1 MKQIASPIFQSFLVL
16 LSQDQIDGWTSN
28 KIWNNLNLSKDEKQ
42 RINQQQL
49 YRLLRKLVKQGYL
62 SKNIHSDNPRLSTFF
77 ETESMSEFRKQF
89 ENHTV
94 IHDSEKL
101 ELKTK
106 ELKEKQKICENQI
119 KASEQALID
128 FPELKSE
135 ILRKRKDLQK
145 DVEQL
150 EAYSSFINR
159 LISNF

>member
-16 LSQDQIDGWTSN
+16 LSHNQIDGWTSN

-49 YRLLRKLVKQGYL
+49 YRLLRKLVKQAYL
-62 SKNIHSDNPRLSTFF
+62 TKNIHHDNSRLSTFV
-77 ETESMSEFRKQF
+77 ETESMNDFRKQYK
-89 ENHTV
+89 NHTV
-94 IHDSEKL
+94 IHDSEKI

-128 FPELKSE
+128 FPELKTE
-135 ILRKRKDLQK
+135 ILRRKNQLLQDIEK
-145 DVEQL
+145 IK
-150 EAYSSFINR
+150 AYNDFLAS
-159 LISNF
+159 LI

>member
-1 MKQIASPIFQSFLVL
+1 M
-16 LSQDQIDGWTSN
+16 
-28 KIWNNLNLSKDEKQ
+28 NLSKDEKQ

-62 SKNIHSDNPRLSTFF
+62 AKNIHPDNSRLSTFV
-77 ETESMSEFRKQF
+77 ETESMNAFRKQF

-106 ELKEKQKICENQI
+106 EIKEKQKICENQI

-128 FPELKSE
+128 FPELKTE
-135 ILRKRKDLQK
+135 ILRRKNQLLK
-145 DVEQL
+145 DVEKL
-150 EAYSSFINR
+150 KAYTDFLTSLF
-159 LISNF
+159 

>member
-1 MKQIASPIFQSFLVL
+1 MKPTTSPIFQSFLTL
-16 LSQDQIDGWTSN
+16 LTQHQIDGWTSN
-28 KIWNNLNLSKDEKQ
+28 KIWKNLNLSKDKKEQ
-42 RINQQQL
+42 INQQQL
-49 YRLLRKLVKQGYL
+49 YRLLRKLMKQGYL
-62 SKNIHSDNPRLSTFF
+62 VKHIHSDNPRLSTFV
-77 ETESMSEFRKQF
+77 ETESMCELREQF
-89 ENHTV
+89 DLLTV
-94 IHDSEKL
+94 KNDSKKL
-101 ELKTK
+101 TLKIN

-145 DVEQL
+145 DLEQL

>member
-1 MKQIASPIFQSFLVL
+1 MKQIASPIFQSFLLL
-16 LSQDQIDGWTSN
+16 LSHNQIDEWTSK
-28 KIWNNLNLSKDEKQ
+28 KIWNSLNLSKDEKQ

-62 SKNIHSDNPRLSTFF
+62 AKNIHPDNSRLSTFV
-77 ETESMSEFRKQF
+77 ETESMNAFRKQF

-106 ELKEKQKICENQI
+106 EIKEKQKICENQI

-128 FPELKSE
+128 FPELKTE
-135 ILRKRKDLQK
+135 ILRRKNQLLK
-145 DVEQL
+145 DVEKL
-150 EAYSSFINR
+150 KAYTDFLTSLF
-159 LISNF
+159 